1 MDIKAIIFDMDGTL
15 IDSLDVWAE
24 SDRIFLEELGLP
36 YNTSVSQAMK
46 KMHYNSACD
55 YIKETYSLEMPS
67 EEIGRRIMEIVKDSY
82 MHTIPLKPNVY
93 EYLTAQQKKGIK
105 MCVATSNDKG
115 LAVGAL
121 KNLGIYDMREFVI
134 TSDEV
139 GIGKE
144 TPAIFIKAAEM
155 LGFEPSETLVLDDSV
170 HAVES
175 AKSGGFIVGGVYG
188 GKFADEFE
196 LIKKKA
202 DFTITDFGEL
212 L

>member
-55 YIKETYSLEMPS
+55 YIKETYRLEMPS

-121 KNLGIYDMREFVI
+121 KNLGIYDMMEFVI

>member
-121 KNLGIYDMREFVI
+121 KNLGIYDMMEFVI

-188 GKFADEFE
+188 GKFSDEFE

>member
-121 KNLGIYDMREFVI
+121 KNLGIYDMMEFVI

-144 TPAIFIKAAEM
+144 TPTIFIKAAEM

>member
-121 KNLGIYDMREFVI
+121 KNLGIYDMMEFVI

-188 GKFADEFE
+188 GKFVDEFE

>member
-46 KMHYNSACD
+46 KMHYKSACD
-55 YIKETYSLEMPS
+55 YIKEAYSLEMPS

-121 KNLGIYDMREFVI
+121 KNLGIYDMMEFVI

>member
-67 EEIGRRIMEIVKDSY
+67 EEIGKRIMEIVRDSY

-121 KNLGIYDMREFVI
+121 KNLGIYDMMEFVI

-175 AKSGGFIVGGVYG
+175 AKSGGCIVGGVYG

>member
-67 EEIGRRIMEIVKDSY
+67 EEIGRRIMEIVRDSY
-82 MHTIPLKPNVY
+82 MHKIPLKPNVY

-121 KNLGIYDMREFVI
+121 KNLGIYDMMEFVI

>member
-121 KNLGIYDMREFVI
+121 KNLGIYDMMEFVI

-188 GKFADEFE
+188 EKFADEFE

>member
-121 KNLGIYDMREFVI
+121 KNLGIYDMMEFVI

-188 GKFADEFE
+188 GKFTDEFE

>member
-1 MDIKAIIFDMDGTL
+1 M
-15 IDSLDVWAE
+15 
-24 SDRIFLEELGLP
+24 
-36 YNTSVSQAMK
+36 
-46 KMHYNSACD
+46 
-55 YIKETYSLEMPS
+55 
-67 EEIGRRIMEIVKDSY
+67 
-82 MHTIPLKPNVY
+82 
-93 EYLTAQQKKGIK
+93 
-105 MCVATSNDKG
+105 
-115 LAVGAL
+115 
-121 KNLGIYDMREFVI
+121 
-134 TSDEV
+134 

>member
-93 EYLTAQQKKGIK
+93 EYLTAQQKKGVK

-121 KNLGIYDMREFVI
+121 KNLGIYDMMEFVI

-188 GKFADEFE
+188 GKFTDEFE

>member
-67 EEIGRRIMEIVKDSY
+67 EEIGRRIMEIVRDSY

-93 EYLTAQQKKGIK
+93 EYLTTQQKKGIK

-121 KNLGIYDMREFVI
+121 KNLGIYDMMEFVI

>member
-93 EYLTAQQKKGIK
+93 EYIAAQQKKGIK
-105 MCVATSNDKG
+105 MCVATSNDKK

-121 KNLGIYDMREFVI
+121 KNLGIYDMMEFVI

>member
-105 MCVATSNDKG
+105 MCVATSNDKE

-121 KNLGIYDMREFVI
+121 KNLGIYDMMEFVI

>member
-105 MCVATSNDKG
+105 MCVATSNDKE

-121 KNLGIYDMREFVI
+121 KNLGIYDMMEFVV